1 RGIRAAP
8 DFAPVDEAFQP
19 GSVANQHAM
28 VRNASDF
35 DDFPIIGE
43 DGFTMIRIGVVDA
56 IEEAD
61 PVANRERKVIGVA
74 AAIGGLDD
82 LDVVAEVTGAT
93 SLSTDGRADLSRVGV
108 CRRRDGE
115 GEIAVSV
122 VRLEALTP

>member
-1 RGIRAAP
+1 
-8 DFAPVDEAFQP
+8 
-19 GSVANQHAM
+19 
-28 VRNASDF
+28 VRNAPDF

-93 SLSTDGRADLSRVGV
+93 SLSTDGGADFSRVGV

-115 GEIAVSV
+115 GEIAVC
-122 VRLEALTP
+122 R